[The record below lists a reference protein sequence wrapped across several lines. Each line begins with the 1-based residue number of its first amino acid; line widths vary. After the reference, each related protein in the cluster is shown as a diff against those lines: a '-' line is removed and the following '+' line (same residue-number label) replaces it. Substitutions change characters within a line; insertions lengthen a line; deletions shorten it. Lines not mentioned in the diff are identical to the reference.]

1 MASNAHRLPGVH
13 AMISS
18 FKRLWRD
25 RRGNALAIA
34 GAALPLVLGSAGLA
48 SDTIQWT
55 LWKRQL
61 QRAADSAA
69 MAGVYAIASGRAV
82 GNCTNI
88 STATYVN
95 PVAYDLRKNYRVVGI
110 TPVCD
115 LRNPPAAGGFTAD
128 NNAVRIEL
136 NIQKRLAF
144 SGLFLSTVPT
154 ITARSTATIVPSG
167 DYCVISLEDQAVTG
181 INATGSTDVNL
192 GCGMITNS
200 TSMTAAVATGSS
212 EVTASPIAAVGGI
225 PASTH
230 WGTGTVLQPFTL
242 AQDDPFGNVPA
253 PTPSDFPT
261 GACPSVTVNPNSSQ
275 TLNPGCYSS
284 LDFKGNVTLNPGV
297 YILDGGSLTTNSQAT
312 VSCNGCT
319 FVLTNRSTSSTAT
332 IGGVNM
338 NGGANVNLVAPTT
351 GCVLGT
357 AGCYDGILI
366 YQDRRATVDNAQMV
380 NGNSSSMF
388 EGALYFPRAELTFNG
403 TSGMNTNCLQI
414 VSKKVKFTGNSAVN
428 NTCPA
433 NSASGSFAGKRIRLV
448 E

>member
-1 MASNAHRLPGVH
+1 
-13 AMISS
+13 MISS

-69 MAGVYAIASGRAV
+69 MAGFYAIASDKAV

-88 STATYVN
+88 STSTYVN

-110 TPVCD
+110 TPTCD
-115 LRNPPAAGGFTAD
+115 VTNPPSVGGFTAD
-128 NNAVRIEL
+128 PQAVRVSL
-136 NIQKRLAF
+136 AIQKRLAF
-144 SGLFLSTVPT
+144 SGLFLPSVPT
-154 ITARSTATIVPSG
+154 ITATSTATIVPSG
-167 DYCVISLEDQAVTG
+167 NYCVISLENQAVTG
-181 INATGSTDVNL
+181 INATGSTELNL

-200 TSMTAAVATGSS
+200 TSMSAAVATGSS

-242 AQDDPFGNVPA
+242 AQEDPFANVPA
-253 PTPSDFPT
+253 PAASDFPT
-261 GACPSVTVNPNSSQ
+261 GACPSVTVNPNTSA
-275 TLNPGCYSS
+275 TLDPGCFSN
-284 LDFKGNVTLNPGV
+284 LNFKGTVTLNPGI
-297 YILDGGSLTTNSQAT
+297 YILDGGSLTTTAQSN

-319 FVLTNRSTSSTAT
+319 FVLTNRDPSSTAT

-338 NGGANVNLVAPTT
+338 NGGANINIVAPAT
-351 GCVLGT
+351 GT
-357 AGCYDGILI
+357 YKGIMI
-366 YQDRRATVDNAQMV
+366 YQDRRATADNNQMV
-380 NGNSSSMF
+380 NGNSSSKF

-414 VSKKVKFTGNSAVN
+414 VSKKVNFTGNSAVS
-428 NTCPA
+428 NTCPTG
-433 NSASGSFAGKRIRLV
+433 SGASSFLGKRIRLV